1 LAVQIPKLFG
11 IPKGI
16 LRQRNGDPGIPSVG
30 CAGDLI
36 RMKKRRYL
44 YPRKRSLESKLN
56 ASRLLLG
63 WEASGRLPV
72 PPIGFAP
79 PQDART
85 PRPAKQSLAP
95 VWLDN
100 PESHC
105 ICVAPTGSGKGRNSL
120 IPHLLTWKG
129 SAVVV
134 DPKGEAAVTT
144 GHYRSDV
151 LGQTVIY
158 LDPFQLV
165 SQTPDSLN
173 PLDVI
178 RFSDS
183 SPEEF
188 ALTAPGLL
196 HPDFAGSTRDP
207 FWDNNGDSLISG
219 LICHMLVSGSPEERH
234 FPKLRDYLMCD
245 DVHYNLAV
253 LLDTVGKLM
262 PRMAYGNLSSFV
274 STVEQTRSGILAT
287 AQQHLR
293 ILADPAVVQGLKT
306 TSFDLEAFKRG
317 EPMTIYLILPL
328 TRLQSHGILL
338 RNWLSALFSIAMARE
353 VLPRL
358 STMFFVDEVGALG
371 PMDQLRTAFTV
382 MRGYGVRVF
391 IYLQDLT
398 QLKRMFPQDWETVV
412 NNAGTIQTFNLSNH
426 LMARQMGEL
435 FGNDLRP
442 EDLLKLEPNEQVI
455 LFHGGRWQRCLK
467 TDYLTDPLFKDR
479 FQANPRYESRNGGT
493 FGLRPI
499 WHR

>member
-1 LAVQIPKLFG
+1 
-11 IPKGI
+11 
-16 LRQRNGDPGIPSVG
+16 
-30 CAGDLI
+30 
-36 RMKKRRYL
+36 MKKRPYL
-44 YPRKRSLESKLN
+44 YPRKPCLESKIKT
-56 ASRLLLG
+56 SRLLLG
-63 WEASGRLPV
+63 WEATDPLAAR
-72 PPIGFAP
+72 PIGFAP
-79 PQDART
+79 PQKPGTA
-85 PRPAKQSLAP
+85 RPAKQGLGP
-95 VWLDN
+95 VWLNN

-120 IPHLLTWKG
+120 IPHLLTWRG

-134 DPKGEAAVTT
+134 DPKGEAAATT
-144 GHYRSDV
+144 GHYRSQV
-151 LGQTVIY
+151 LGQKVIY
-158 LDPFQLV
+158 LDPFRLV
-165 SQTPDSLN
+165 TQTPDSLN

-196 HPDFAGSTRDP
+196 HPEFVGSTRDP

-219 LICHMLVSGSPEERH
+219 LICHMLVSGEPEDRH

-245 DVHYNLAV
+245 DVHYSLAV
-253 LLDTVGKLM
+253 LLDTKGKQM
-262 PRMAYGNLSSFV
+262 PRMAYGNISSFV

-293 ILADPAVVQGLKT
+293 ILADPAVVQGLST
-306 TSFDLEAFKRG
+306 TSFDLDAFQQG
-317 EPMTIYLILPL
+317 EPMTIYLILPV
-328 TRLQSHGILL
+328 TRLHSHGMLL
-338 RNWLSALFSIAMARE
+338 RNWLSALFTIAMSRE
-353 VLPRL
+353 VLPAV

-371 PMDQLRTAFTV
+371 QMDQLRTAFTV

-435 FGNDLRP
+435 FGSDLRP
-442 EDLLKLEPNEQVI
+442 EDLLKLGPDEQIV

-467 TDYLTDPLFKDR
+467 ADYLTDPLFKGR
-479 FQANPRYESRNGGT
+479 FRANPRYESRNGGASN
-493 FGLRPI
+493 LRPF
-499 WHR
+499 